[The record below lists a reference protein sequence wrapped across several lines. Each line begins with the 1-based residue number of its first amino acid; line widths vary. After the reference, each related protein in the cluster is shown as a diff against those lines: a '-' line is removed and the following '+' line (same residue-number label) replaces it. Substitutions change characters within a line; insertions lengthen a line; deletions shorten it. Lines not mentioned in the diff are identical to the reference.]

1 METSFDLISDLNIID
16 PLDWE
21 GQPESLMC
29 IVAGNISPD
38 RAVLIDT
45 LKHLSQ
51 HYKHV
56 FFNDGPNDH
65 RWENIDD
72 LPWSFVDLVNQIEEI
87 ENVSYLH
94 NQVCILNGVAI
105 VPVNGWYSFDF
116 NSGFDLDYQ
125 WQWMKENNY
134 CHRIEDV
141 MRLMSYGLSD
151 ARYLDKTIQKM
162 QTMDDVKEILVV
174 SATAPDRRF
183 VEHDTMLQDTPLINI
198 MGNSHL
204 SKALE
209 MDEKKKISTW
219 MFGTYT
225 HPTDEIVNGVRFVS
239 NPRGIAEDLASWPSY
254 HPKRIQVQF

>member
-1 METSFDLISDLNIID
+1 METSFDLISDLNIVD

-38 RAVLIDT
+38 REVLVDT

-51 HYKHV
+51 QYKHV
-56 FFNDGPNDH
+56 FFSDGPYDH
-65 RWENIDD
+65 RWDMDD
-72 LPWSFVDLVNQIEEI
+72 VPWSYVDLVHRIEEM
-87 ENVSYLH
+87 ENVSFLH
-94 NQVCILNGVAI
+94 NQVCILNGIAI

-116 NSGFDLDYQ
+116 NIEYDLDYQ
-125 WQWMKENNY
+125 HRWMKENDY
-134 CHRIEDV
+134 CNREEDV
-141 MRLMSYGLSD
+141 MRIMSYGLSD

-162 QTMDDVKEILVV
+162 QTMDDVKEIFVV
-174 SATAPDRRF
+174 SATVPDRRF
-183 VEHDTMLQDTPLINI
+183 VEHDTTLQDTPLMNL

-204 SKALE
+204 IKALE

-219 MFGTYT
+219 MFGTYP
-225 HPTDEIVNGVRFVS
+225 HPTDEIVNGIRFVS
-239 NPRGIAEDLASWPSY
+239 NPRGLGHDVLSWPSY